1 MSEVLDEGSGE
12 PKVGCS
18 KLAQCSSLL
27 VTSLIPPPPPPLPS
41 SPSVH
46 PKKKLYQALAQG
58 REAVVGDREEVKM
71 ILQNRQI
78 SRKGLKWLLIN
89 KFIPSLIQDGP
100 QCGLVA
106 LRMAGHLLDPHRAV
120 SLDEMVSLAVA
131 RGYTVQGEM
140 FSAID
145 MKSLAEELYPCQGHL
160 LTEGLAGSNR
170 TIIINHLVNGYPV
183 LLPYDED
190 FNHEPCQRGGHRA
203 HWAAVSGVLLGMER
217 ELSKSGYKEDVDV
230 PGLFHPDTISVEAGY
245 PGDSVIE
252 THLLAKQGKSLRY
265 QMWEYQRVLES
276 NAQLREFDPKR
287 ATDGTAYVVPKGGVQ
302 SGLCG
307 NVLLLVPLSLP
318 HPPLR
323 T

>member
-1 MSEVLDEGSGE
+1 TFSVNQS
-12 PKVGCS
+12 
-18 KLAQCSSLL
+18 ALL
-27 VTSLIPPPPPPLPS
+27 PPTPFQPRVTSLIPPPPPPLPS

-78 SRKGLKWLLIN
+78 SSRKGLKWLLIN

-203 HWAAVSGVLLGMER
+203 HWAAVSGGTSLPF
-217 ELSKSGYKEDVDV
+217 
-230 PGLFHPDTISVEAGY
+230 PGKLHPTDPPSQAGY